1 MREENR
7 LKVFERR
14 FLRKV
19 CGPRVTTLLG
29 NGGDC
34 MISGFMI

>member
-14 FLRKV
+14 FPEEGMWAKSQE
-19 CGPRVTTLLG
+19 GQG
-29 NGGDC
+29 NWG
-34 MISGFMI
+34 MEEIA